1 MSNSSENDDKNGK
14 KKFNLSA
21 VALDH
26 SSVVWYFMIVFM
38 VAGVMSYINLGREE
52 DPDFTIKTMVIQ
64 ALWPGASV
72 EDTVNQ
78 VTERIEKKLEELD
91 ALDYTKSVTVPG
103 QTTIY
108 VYLLDK
114 TKNRDVRPTW
124 VTVRNY
130 IADIQA
136 QLPQGVIGP
145 FFNDRFGDVFG
156 NIYAFTADGLT
167 AAAIARL
174 CRGCPHGHSHLA
186 QYGQGRSHR
195 RPGRGDLPRILS
207 APDRESR
214 P

>member
-1 MSNSSENDDKNGK
+1 MNNSSENNGKNGE

-38 VAGVMSYINLGREE
+38 VAGVISYLNLGREE

-156 NIYAFTADGLT
+156 NIYAFTADGITERQLRDYVENVRT
-167 AAAIARL
+167 
-174 CRGCPHGHSHLA
+174 
-186 QYGQGRSHR
+186 
-195 RPGRGDLPRILS
+195 
-207 APDRESR
+207 
-214 P
+214 